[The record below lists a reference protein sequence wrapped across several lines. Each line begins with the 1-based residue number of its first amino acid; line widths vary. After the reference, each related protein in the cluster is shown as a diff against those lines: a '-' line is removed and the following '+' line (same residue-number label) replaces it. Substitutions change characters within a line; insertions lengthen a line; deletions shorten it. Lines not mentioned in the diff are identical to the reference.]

1 MKIVRLGQTESSLLF
16 LTYISRAFNLD
27 KDTKKIISKII
38 LSLVNWLYSTSGYYD
53 KTVKGSH
60 FDFDVSAL
68 NKNYFNYFNYI
79 NHLELAIS
87 NCETTQFFFHEGF
100 VMNLLNLYKK
110 DFIEKYN
117 IKNFTILNGT
127 EFQDRINTIFT
138 YMNNKKVLVIS
149 SFDGLIQHQ
158 YDSGNLYKIYNNF
171 PTLVSLQTIK
181 FPYCFSNNGPHANYF
196 ETLEAIFNQIKTL
209 DFDIALLGCGAYG
222 HMLCHKISEEL
233 CKDAIYVGG
242 SIQTLFGILSTREKQ
257 HGKIKYND
265 YWVTSI
271 PEEYKP
277 TNYKLVEDG
286 CYW

>member
-53 KTVKGSH
+53 KNVKGKH
-60 FDFDVSAL
+60 FDFDITAL
-68 NKNYFNYFNYI
+68 NKNYFNYI
-79 NHLELAIS
+79 NHLEQAIS
-87 NCETTQFFFHEGF
+87 NCEITQFFFHEGF
-100 VMNLLNLYKK
+100 VMKLLNIYKN

-127 EFQDRINTIFT
+127 EFQDRINDIFN
-138 YMNNKKVLVIS
+138 YMENKKVLVIS
-149 SFDGLIQHQ
+149 SFDGLIQQQ
-158 YDSGNLYKIYNNF
+158 YDSGNLYKIYEKF
-171 PTLVSLQTIK
+171 PKILSLQTIK
-181 FPYCFSNNGPHANYF
+181 FPYCFSNNGPDNNYF
-196 ETLEAIFNQIKTL
+196 ETLENIFNQIKNI

-233 CKDAIYVGG
+233 NKDAIYVGG
-242 SIQTLFGILSTREKQ
+242 SIQTLFGILSSREKH
-257 HGKIKYND
+257 HGKIKYNE
-265 YWVTSI
+265 YWITTI

-277 TNYKLVEDG
+277 KDYKLVEDG